1 MSRIITQG
9 NKKINTADIA
19 SAIERTLN
27 AMLKTGEANNDFEL
41 DLQRNREKKLNLA
54 LQWVKEQ
61 LGYYMQR
68 YKGQFVVTTPDN
80 GTCYVGDYVGAVR
93 EVANICRTI

>member
-9 NKKINTADIA
+9 NKKINTADVA
-19 SAIERTLN
+19 STIERTLN

-41 DLQRNREKKLNLA
+41 DLQRNRNKQLNLA

-61 LGYYMQR
+61 LGYYIER
-68 YKGQFVVTTPDN
+68 HKGKFMVTTPAN